1 MKVPVYESKA
11 PVPTQGTGRF
21 LTAQLDAGA
30 MMAPGRMFAQQGE
43 KFAQVGNE
51 IAEFGFK
58 KAQIGAESEALG
70 AQSALQLELAD
81 LETQTLKNPNMSAAE
96 QQYRTG
102 SRVIIDKYS
111 KTMSSSLARRSFA
124 ASAAKVQTQGL
135 LSFSKLNNA
144 RVVAAANANLTV
156 ATDSSVKIAAN
167 LSLGPTARISAAVS
181 GQVRIGDS
189 LGDIGAAE
197 VQKRSQVYYEDL
209 VENTLAAHINVPG
222 ADVLTIVQQF
232 REGNLA
238 DTVLQSASA
247 NLTPE
252 KLSDI
257 AKDATKQANDIIKLQ
272 TSLREQKE
280 EQANQANDA
289 LNRSI
294 VNVDRNDPSAVE
306 QAKDDLDRLR
316 SANYFTKPSQVD
328 ALLRSLESESE
339 GGAFPKKS
347 AATDDAEADLEEK
360 ESLNQLSY
368 EELLANKDKV
378 TRQWYTGMLNTLE
391 QERGEAETDA
401 INEFKAT
408 FRYTELADRELIGT
422 PSRQAYLKSTRDI
435 RRFIRANPGVSY
447 RDVMAEADRLIKLQK
462 PRFEAQFQ
470 QFKTQSLIAGHSLLT
485 PTLKGKIPNPATAS
499 LEEVQQAVAAEL
511 AAGSTDML
519 LLGFNNTLNK
529 AFDLRIFD

>member
-1 MKVPVYESKA
+1 MKVPTYDAQVQR
-11 PVPTQGTGRF
+11 PRQGQG
-21 LTAQLDAGA
+21 LPITAQLNASA
-30 MMAPGRMFAQQGE
+30 MTAPARAFAESNLQLAQTGE
-43 KFAQVGNE
+43 K
-51 IAEFGFK
+51 IADFGFK
-58 KAQIGAESEALG
+58 KAEIGAESEALS

-102 SRVIIDKYS
+102 SKILIDKYS

-144 RVVAAANANLTV
+144 RVVAAAEANLTV
-156 ATDSSVKIAAN
+156 DTDSSVKIAAN

-197 VQKRSQVYYEDL
+197 VQKRSEVYYEDL
-209 VENTLAAHINVPG
+209 VENTLAAYINAPG
-222 ADVLTIVQQF
+222 ADVMTIVQQF

-238 DTVLQSASA
+238 DTVLQSAAA

-252 KLSDI
+252 KLNDI
-257 AKDATKQANDIIKLQ
+257 ANIIKLR
-272 TSLREQKE
+272 TNLREQKE

-289 LNRSI
+289 VYKSI
-294 VNVDRNDPSAVE
+294 VNVDRDDPVAVE

-447 RDVMAEADRLIKLQK
+447 QDVMAEADRLIKLQK
-462 PRFEAQFQ
+462 PRFEAQFE
-470 QFKTQSLIAGHSLLT
+470 QFKTQSLIAGYSLLT
-485 PTLKGKIPNPATAS
+485 PTLKAKIPNPATAS
-499 LEEVQQAVAAEL
+499 LEKVQEAIAAEL

>member
-1 MKVPVYESKA
+1 MKVPTYDAQVQR
-11 PVPTQGTGRF
+11 PRQGQG
-21 LTAQLDAGA
+21 LPITAQLNASA
-30 MMAPGRMFAQQGE
+30 MTAPARAFAESNLQL
-43 KFAQVGNE
+43 AQTGKN
-51 IAEFGFK
+51 IADFGFK
-58 KAQIGAESEALG
+58 KAQISADSEAKSRAIELEVALAGAEAK
-70 AQSALQLELAD
+70 AALQPSP
-81 LETQTLKNPNMSAAE
+81 QAAE
-96 QQYRTG
+96 QSYLAESGILNKQYGANLST
-102 SRVIIDKYS
+102 
-111 KTMSSSLARRSFA
+111 LARRAFSGEA
-124 ASAAKVQTQGL
+124 ARINASSRVRFIKA
-135 LSFSKLNNA
+135 NNA
-144 RVVAAANANLTV
+144 RVVAAAKANLTV
-156 ATDSSVKIAAN
+156 DTDSSVKRAAD
-167 LSLGPTARISAAVS
+167 LSLGDKARISAALS

-189 LGDIGAAE
+189 LGDIGAEE
-197 VQKRSQVYYEDL
+197 VLKRSEVYYEDL
-209 VENTLAAHINVPG
+209 VENTLAAHINAPG
-222 ADVLTIVQQF
+222 ADVMTIVQQF

-238 DTVLQSASA
+238 DTVLQSAAA

-257 AKDATKQANDIIKLQ
+257 ANDATKQANNIIKLR
-272 TSLREQKE
+272 TNLREQRE

-289 LNRSI
+289 LHRSI
-294 VNVDRNDPSAVE
+294 VNVDRDDLEAVE
-306 QAKDDLDRLR
+306 RARDDLDTLL
-316 SANYFTKPSQVD
+316 SAGYFTKPSQVD

-347 AATDDAEADLEEK
+347 AATDETEADLEEK

-368 EELLANKDKV
+368 EELAANKGKV

-422 PSRQAYLKSTRDI
+422 PSRQAYLQSTRDI

-447 RDVMAEADRLIKLQK
+447 QDVMAEADRLIKLQK

-470 QFKTQSLIAGHSLLT
+470 QFKTQSLIAGYSLLT

-499 LEEVQQAVAAEL
+499 LEEVQKAVAAQL
-511 AAGSTDML
+511 AAGSPDML

>member
-1 MKVPVYESKA
+1 MKVPTYDAQVQR
-11 PVPTQGTGRF
+11 PRRGQG
-21 LTAQLDAGA
+21 LPITAQLNVSA
-30 MMAPGRMFAQQGE
+30 MTAPARAFADSNLEFAQTG
-43 KFAQVGNE
+43 KK
-51 IAEFGFK
+51 IADFGFK
-58 KAQIGAESEALG
+58 KAEIGAESEALG

-102 SRVIIDKYS
+102 SKILIDKYS
-111 KTMSSSLARRSFA
+111 NMMSSSLARRSFA

-144 RVVAAANANLTV
+144 RVVAAAKANLTV
-156 ATDSSVKIAAN
+156 DTDSSVKRAAD
-167 LSLGPTARISAAVS
+167 LSLGDKARISAAVS

-189 LGDIGAAE
+189 LGDIGAEE
-197 VQKRSQVYYEDL
+197 VQKRSEIYYEDL
-209 VENTLAAHINVPG
+209 VENTLAAYINAPG
-222 ADVLTIVQQF
+222 ADVMTIVQQF

-238 DTVLQSASA
+238 DTVLQSAAA

-257 AKDATKQANDIIKLQ
+257 ANDATKQANNIIKLR
-272 TSLREQKE
+272 TNLREQKE

-289 LNRSI
+289 LHRSI
-294 VNVDRNDPSAVE
+294 VNVDRDDPEAVE
-306 QAKDDLDRLR
+306 QARNDLDRLL
-316 SANYFTKPSQVD
+316 SAGYFTKPSQVD

-422 PSRQAYLKSTRDI
+422 PSRQAYLQSTRDI

-447 RDVMAEADRLIKLQK
+447 QDVMAEADRLIKLQK
-462 PRFEAQFQ
+462 PRFEAQFE
-470 QFKTQSLIAGHSLLT
+470 QFKTQSLISGYSLLT
-485 PTLKGKIPNPATAS
+485 PTLKAKIPNPATAS
-499 LEEVQQAVAAEL
+499 LEEVQKAVAAQL
-511 AAGSTDML
+511 AAGSPDML